1 MGVKRMVDITPGT
14 EYFPILFGKVMM
26 AHWEVEPV
34 AGGRSWGY
42 LVTGEKAQ
50 SQCGLLRD
58 KEKTAHSELV
68 LADQSILM
76 DNSCLKALKITNG
89 LAYITRHEY
98 AFSPQH
104 MVTGNLTYLIF
115 LNQIEF
121 VSLKATSQGW

>member
-1 MGVKRMVDITPGT
+1 M
-14 EYFPILFGKVMM
+14 
-26 AHWEVEPV
+26 
-34 AGGRSWGY
+34 
-42 LVTGEKAQ
+42 TGEKAQ